1 MHRSGKKDDVKRK
14 KELYEAKARLDEC
27 ERAYS
32 GSIVNANTCRK
43 QHELFKGS
51 IYCASRILATDSDTK
66 LSQSLEHFYKC
77 QLEYCQPLPEV
88 PHLYGLTV
96 LQLTLVEMFQA
107 LRELGVRIGC

>member
-14 KELYEAKARLDEC
+14 KELDEAKARLDEC

-66 LSQSLEHFYKC
+66 LSQSLEHSTSVSWSTANPS
-77 QLEYCQPLPEV
+77 LTTSPLC
-88 PHLYGLTV
+88 LT
-96 LQLTLVEMFQA
+96 E
-107 LRELGVRIGC
+107 